1 MAQPICRVLHA
12 RASLGM
18 EREWCQNGVR
28 AVSGVLTIM
37 PRIRQHHLHGWSG
50 RSRQD
55 PQGKGAEFRARV
67 LRRAPRGDYLHGLLG
82 ERLRDRRQLSTVIDR
97 CVYKRQE
104 DRLLTG
110 SVDGKVRSF
119 TYPEN
124 QFDAFITSAG
134 AVPIRWL
141 TIDKAGERVAVC
153 SE

>member
-1 MAQPICRVLHA
+1 
-12 RASLGM
+12 
-18 EREWCQNGVR
+18 
-28 AVSGVLTIM
+28 
-37 PRIRQHHLHGWSG
+37 
-50 RSRQD
+50 
-55 PQGKGAEFRARV
+55 
-67 LRRAPRGDYLHGLLG
+67 LHGLLG
-82 ERLRDRRQLSTVIDR
+82 ERLGDRRQLSTVTDC